1 MGITEESDLDRV
13 LAIRWRLK
21 SELAD
26 AAYELAIDLQTGDQL
41 MINPRYVLDAT
52 EEADLL
58 PLRECGWVVGAES
71 ASRIGEPHVLDG
83 SADPWDEQAIT
94 RCAALR
100 VAAGRRP

>member
-1 MGITEESDLDRV
+1 V

-41 MINPRYVLDAT
+41 MITARYVLDAT

-58 PLRECGWVVGAES
+58 PLRECGWAVGAES

-83 SADPWDEQAIT
+83 SADPRD
-94 RCAALR
+94 
-100 VAAGRRP
+100 VFRRSLNIVTARRGPCSTVSCICHPHRR

>member
-1 MGITEESDLDRV
+1 M

-41 MINPRYVLDAT
+41 MITARYVLDAT

-58 PLRECGWVVGAES
+58 PLRECGWGS
-71 ASRIGEPHVLDG
+71 GCGIGLAYRRATRPGRLGG
-83 SADPWDEQAIT
+83 SM
-94 RCAALR
+94 
-100 VAAGRRP
+100 G